1 MGSEEG
7 GVSEGSGE
15 GLVIIH
21 SFDPEV
27 SERVQAKETARSV
40 IAISQNLMGKI
51 DERCI
56 ERYSILKTMYL
67 TILKM
72 QDYFYINGYIAR

>member
-1 MGSEEG
+1 MGSEGG
-7 GVSEGSGE
+7 GVSEGSGI
-15 GLVIIH
+15 GLDITH

-27 SERVQAKETARSV
+27 RERVQAKETARSV

>member
-7 GVSEGSGE
+7 GVSEGSGI
-15 GLVIIH
+15 GLDITH

-27 SERVQAKETARSV
+27 RERVQAKETERIV
-40 IAISQNLMGKI
+40 ITMSQNLMGKI

-56 ERYSILKTMYL
+56 ESYSILKTMDL
-67 TILKM
+67 TILKL
-72 QDYFYINGYIAR
+72 QD